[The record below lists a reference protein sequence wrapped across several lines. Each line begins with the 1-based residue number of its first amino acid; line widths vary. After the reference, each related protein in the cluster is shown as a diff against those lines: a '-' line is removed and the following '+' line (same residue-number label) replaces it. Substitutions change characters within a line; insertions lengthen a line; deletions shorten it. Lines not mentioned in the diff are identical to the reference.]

1 MGLTKTQAAIWQKA
15 RSLGNGAQGVGLSEE
30 SCAYLVGRIVQD
42 LQLGRQFPEFA
53 PELAP
58 FFTDEP
64 LDQLIVQGLDSKALF
79 ERLVS
84 SQPDADMYFACLA
97 TMHKARLKY
106 ERILSTQPLPTLEQ
120 VGPRGLLQFGK
131 VNTGALAGFLFWRK
145 WFYDLDNRAA
155 QETGYLFEPI
165 IAHAIG
171 GTPAPARKSPV
182 KRRTDQSK
190 GRQVDCI
197 RDDRAYEF
205 KIRVTIAASGQGRWQ
220 EELDFPADCR
230 TSGFTPVLICL
241 DSTPNPKLDA
251 LMAAFRQVMNYFRQN
266 KQELKRIVET
276 EDDVSVEKDGY
287 ILTGKID
294 LLMGSDGR
302 LELLDFKTSPRP
314 VDSQELLRMYEQQL
328 CTYAHILER
337 RHAKRFERLVLYW
350 TAEEKKAN
358 AIKEFPYR
366 PGV

>member
-53 PELAP
+53 PQLTP

-64 LDQLIVQGLDSKALF
+64 LDQLIVQGVDAKALF

-182 KRRTDQSK
+182 KRRSDPSK

-251 LMAAFRQVMNYFRQN
+251 LMAAFKAQQGEVFIGDSAWEHLDSVAGPTMALFLERYVRTPLQSLLREAPEVPQPLEARWN
-266 KQELKRIVET
+266 ET
-276 EDDVSVEKDGY
+276 SIDIRVGSAAFQIPRHEPILGEDESDEMPDDAADDVTDE
-287 ILTGKID
+287 
-294 LLMGSDGR
+294 
-302 LELLDFKTSPRP
+302 
-314 VDSQELLRMYEQQL
+314 
-328 CTYAHILER
+328 
-337 RHAKRFERLVLYW
+337 
-350 TAEEKKAN
+350 
-358 AIKEFPYR
+358 
-366 PGV
+366 